1 MRKVVDSPQDL
12 RRGDKIFAKIKGHP
26 YWPAKILSINKASDN
41 IKYHVYF
48 YGTKQVGV
56 VKAENVCSYS
66 DNKMKYGII
75 KKSKFLVAMGEIEND
90 TSDEDTSL
98 STNSTEGKLD
108 ETHDRF
114 GKRKTKIIKNIELEI
129 VLNRLEKN
137 LVDNVQNRN
146 ISSDSNLP
154 ESNEDSQKDSAS
166 SDGVDCDE
174 VDEIDDSDDCIF
186 AEVGNEK
193 VKIPL
198 NLNQPEFTSEKSK
211 AEWYKY
217 VTVHANSLKNRIE
230 GGEELDPIDEM
241 DGWTMMKEME
251 HQTNYD
257 LLGQESEI
265 CNILLMEGH
274 LLDIDLHLR
283 RSLNTMDPDF
293 DACFL
298 LFDHLINL
306 PIMAI
311 MLKKHPHIVAYIDEL
326 RCYVSSIYPEL
337 TSDELKQRID
347 KSEIVRLKSEMAMAK
362 FSEIFHVNRAYFM
375 EKFIREVEKLR
386 IRTCTLSEEEFYF
399 LSEDPE

>member
-1 MRKVVDSPQDL
+1 
-12 RRGDKIFAKIKGHP
+12 
-26 YWPAKILSINKASDN
+26 
-41 IKYHVYF
+41 
-48 YGTKQVGV
+48 
-56 VKAENVCSYS
+56 
-66 DNKMKYGII
+66 
-75 KKSKFLVAMGEIEND
+75 MGEIEND

-98 STNSTEGKLD
+98 STNSTEAKLD